1 MIYLDSNRFEWIR
14 KDSNERK
21 QWDRLNLDLGDIK
34 NYFPSKELK
43 HLPLHPSKHR
53 MFSVFLSLSLCTFCQ
68 DMMGC
73 CTEIIGQILLQYPWL
88 HHTICIHSSA
98 HWKTLG
104 AQMEINFFITEP
116 FPQSPASI
124 LSSQLMSSWFLT
136 VQCADRC
143 ECSTFVLQVT
153 S

>member
-1 MIYLDSNRFEWIR
+1 MIYLDSNGLEWIR

-34 NYFPSKELK
+34 NYFPSEQLK
-43 HLPLHPSKHR
+43 HLSFIHV
-53 MFSVFLSLSLCTFCQ
+53 FSTLSLSLCTFCQ

-88 HHTICIHSSA
+88 QHTICIHSSP
-98 HWKTLG
+98 HWETLG
-104 AQMEINFFITEP
+104 AQVDINFFITEP

-124 LSSQLMSSWFLT
+124 LSSQLMSTWFLT
-136 VQCADRC
+136 VQCAVRC
-143 ECSTFVLQVT
+143 EWSTFVLQLT